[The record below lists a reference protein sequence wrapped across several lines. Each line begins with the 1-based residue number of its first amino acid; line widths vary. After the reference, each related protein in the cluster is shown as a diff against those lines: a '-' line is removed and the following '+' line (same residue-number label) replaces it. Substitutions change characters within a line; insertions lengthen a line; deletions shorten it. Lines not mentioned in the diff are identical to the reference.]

1 MRGRTLHVDDL
12 SRYLTGVLVPV
23 AALRSDENLGV
34 GEFADI
40 PALAI
45 WCQSVGVDL
54 IQLLPVNDSGGESSP
69 YSALSAFAL
78 HPIYLRITDLPE
90 MELLSSSDQKSIYN
104 TIAAIRDEHSRD
116 PRIRYRKLLAAKLGV
131 VRELFAL
138 VVVDE
143 PNRAALNRFT
153 TDNPWIRPYAAFKV
167 QKALNEERSWK
178 EWAKYRDPTADD
190 IETIWADRTLAREL
204 LFHVWLQSRLEEQ
217 FSAVA
222 GEVADAGLVMK
233 GDLPILMNEE
243 SADVWA
249 HRDAFITRLRA
260 GAPPDMFTHRGQNWD
275 FPIYNW
281 DRLAESGYQWWK
293 DRLNQAAKFYAA
305 YRIDHVLGFF
315 RVWATAR

>member
-40 PALAI
+40 PALAT

-90 MELLSSSDQKSIYN
+90 MGLLSSSDQRSIQD
-104 TIAAIRDEHSRD
+104 TIATIRDEHSRD
-116 PRIRYRKLLAAKLGV
+116 PRIRYRKLRAAKLGV
-131 VRELFAL
+131 VRELFSL
-138 VVVDE
+138 VVVDD
-143 PNRAALNRFT
+143 PNRAALDQFT

-167 QKALNEERSWK
+167 LKALNEERSWK
-178 EWAKYRDPTADD
+178 EWAEYRDPTPDD
-190 IETIWADRTLAREL
+190 IETIWADRTLARDL
-204 LFHVWLQSRLEEQ
+204 LFHVWLQMRLEEQ
-217 FSAVA
+217 FSVVA
-222 GEVADAGLVMK
+222 GEIADAGIVLK

-249 HRDAFITRLRA
+249 HRDAFITRQVLR
-260 GAPPDMFTHRGQNWD
+260 GISN
-275 FPIYNW
+275 
-281 DRLAESGYQWWK
+281 
-293 DRLNQAAKFYAA
+293 
-305 YRIDHVLGFF
+305 
-315 RVWATAR
+315 